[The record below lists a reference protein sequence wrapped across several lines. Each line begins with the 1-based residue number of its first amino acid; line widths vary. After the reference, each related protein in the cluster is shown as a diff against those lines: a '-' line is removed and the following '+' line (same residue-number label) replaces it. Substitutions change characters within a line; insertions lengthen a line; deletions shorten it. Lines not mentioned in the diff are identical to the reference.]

1 VGPVTV
7 PVMSDALRDGG
18 SREVTL
24 VWERP
29 ARRVRPSA
37 TLCGYRDGLGV
48 AVAAPV
54 GDGRVLLA
62 TSGDDEEE
70 DTVRLWDPVTG
81 EQVGGPLRETSK
93 QGGRVMAM
101 VALPFADEH
110 TRLAT
115 AHYDEDD
122 DGHVVYLWDT
132 VTGEQVGGPLPG
144 PGFASELAAVP
155 TPDGRSLLA
164 IVPHDEQEV
173 WLWDAATAERAGGPL
188 RAPAGV
194 DGPSAMTAV
203 TLADDRTLLATAH
216 GHGEG
221 AVVCLWDPVTGELVR
236 TLLCP
241 HEDEGWPSGLA
252 AVPLPDGG
260 ILLALSFNDDD
271 HETVRLWDVATGA
284 PVGGPLTGLGLRPV
298 LMADGRTLLSIG
310 SGLWDPASGRRIGDL
325 GTNGVPAAAAAVPL
339 PDGPTLLAGEVASG
353 AVWLWD
359 PTAVEPPTEPEEVG
373 WDGLLAPVT
382 VADGRTLL
390 ATRSDTAVWL
400 WDLRTGEAA
409 GQLHTG
415 DTDVIT
421 AMAAAPL
428 QDGRTVLVT
437 GHMSGALRSWDLATG
452 GLVGSLPPGRT
463 SEIRTMVPIASP
475 DGRVLMATGS
485 HSGIIRL
492 RDPETC
498 ETASDI
504 FNRPDRPPL
513 TLACVPMPDGRT
525 LLASSQATPSR
536 GGPRAV
542 RLWDPATGLPV
553 GAPFESHRYVGH
565 LAAMPLAD
573 GRTLLAVRDFDGS
586 IRVWDADSRQL
597 MGELTGG
604 PMAAIAP
611 SGGHPL
617 LAVARRG
624 AIELWDPLTCRW
636 AGSHLL
642 ERPITA
648 LAGVGSNL
656 VVGCK
661 DGLVVVDLAS

>member
-1 VGPVTV
+1 
-7 PVMSDALRDGG
+7 MSDALQDYGP
-18 SREVTL
+18 REL
-24 VWERP
+24 NKVWERP
-29 ARRVRPSA
+29 TDRVRPSA
-37 TLCGYRDGLGV
+37 TLRGFRDGLGV
-48 AVAAPV
+48 AAVVPV

-62 TSGDDEEE
+62 ASGDDEE
-70 DTVRLWDPVTG
+70 DDVVRLWDLATG
-81 EQVGGPLRETSK
+81 EQVGGPLRENSK
-93 QGGRVMAM
+93 QGGLVIAM
-101 VALPFADEH
+101 VALPFAGGH

-144 PGFASELAAVP
+144 PGCASNLVAVP
-155 TPDGRSLLA
+155 TPDGRNLLA
-164 IVPHDEQEV
+164 ITPHDEEDA
-173 WLWDAATAERAGGPL
+173 WLWDAATAERAVGPL
-188 RAPAGV
+188 SAPAGV
-194 DGPSAMTAV
+194 DDPSAMTAV
-203 TLADDRTLLATAH
+203 TLADGRTLLATAH

-252 AVPLPDGG
+252 AVPLPDGRG
-260 ILLALSFNDDD
+260 VLALSFNDDD

-284 PVGGPLTGLGLRPV
+284 PVGGPITGPGLHPV
-298 LMADGRTLLSIG
+298 PMADGTTLLAIG

-325 GTNGVPAAAAAVPL
+325 GTNGVPAAVAAVPL
-339 PDGPTLLAGEVASG
+339 PDGPTLLAGEVPSG

-359 PTAVEPPTEPEEVG
+359 PTTVESPTEPEEVG
-373 WDGLLAPVT
+373 WDGLVAPVT
-382 VADGRTLL
+382 VPDGRTLL
-390 ATRSDTAVWL
+390 ATRSDTTVWL
-400 WDLRTGEAA
+400 WDLRTGEAT

-421 AMAAAPL
+421 AMSAAPL
-428 QDGRTVLVT
+428 PDGRTVLVT
-437 GHMSGALRSWDLATG
+437 GHRSGALQSWDLATG

-463 SEIRTMVPIASP
+463 SAIVTMVPITTP
-475 DGRVLMATGS
+475 DGRIPIATGS

-498 ETASDI
+498 ETASDV

-513 TLACVPMPDGRT
+513 VLGCVPMPDGRT
-525 LLASSQATPSR
+525 LLASSEATPAR
-536 GGPRAV
+536 GGGKAV

-553 GAPFESHRYVGH
+553 GAPFENHRHVEH

-573 GRTLLAVRDFDGS
+573 DRTLLAVRDFDGS
-586 IRVWDADSRQL
+586 IRVWDAGSRQL
-597 MGELTGG
+597 VGELTGG
-604 PMAAIAP
+604 PMAVIAP

-624 AIELWDPLTCRW
+624 AIELWDPLTCQW
-636 AGSHLL
+636 VGSRLL
-642 ERPITA
+642 ERPIKA

-656 VVGCK
+656 VVGCT
-661 DGLVVVDLAS
+661 DGLAVVDLVS

>member
-1 VGPVTV
+1 
-7 PVMSDALRDGG
+7 MSDALQGYG
-18 SREVTL
+18 PRELTL

-29 ARRVRPSA
+29 AGRVRPAA
-37 TLCGYRDGLGV
+37 TLRAFRDGLGV
-48 AVAAPV
+48 AVVVPV

-62 TSGDDEEE
+62 ASGDDEE
-70 DTVRLWDPVTG
+70 DDVVRLWDPVTG
-81 EQVGGPLRETSK
+81 EQVGGPLRENS
-93 QGGRVMAM
+93 QRGGLVMAM
-101 VALPFADEH
+101 VALPFAGGH

-132 VTGEQVGGPLPG
+132 VTGKQVGGPLPG
-144 PGFASELAAVP
+144 PGSASNLVAVP
-155 TPDGRSLLA
+155 TPDGRNLLA
-164 IVPHDEQEV
+164 ITPYDEEEV
-173 WLWDAATAERAGGPL
+173 WLWDAGTAERAVGPL
-188 RAPAGV
+188 SAPADV

-203 TLADDRTLLATAH
+203 TFTDGRTLLATAH

-221 AVVCLWDPVTGELVR
+221 AVLCLWDPVTGELVR
-236 TLLCP
+236 TLLCA
-241 HEDEGWPSGLA
+241 HEDEGWPSGLV

-260 ILLALSFNDDD
+260 SLLALSFNDDD

-284 PVGGPLTGLGLRPV
+284 PAGGPITGRGMRPV
-298 LMADGRTLLSIG
+298 PMADGRTLLSIG

-325 GTNGVPAAAAAVPL
+325 GTNRVPAAVAAVPL
-339 PDGPTLLAGEVASG
+339 PDGPTLLAGEVPSG

-359 PTAVEPPTEPEEVG
+359 PTTVEPPIEPNEVG
-373 WDGLLAPVT
+373 WDGLVAPVT
-382 VADGRTLL
+382 LPDGRTLL
-390 ATRSDTAVWL
+390 ATRSDTTVWL

-415 DTDVIT
+415 DTDVLT

-428 QDGRTVLVT
+428 PDGRTVLVT
-437 GHMSGALRSWDLATG
+437 GHRSGALQSWDLATG
-452 GLVGSLPPGRT
+452 GTVGSLPPGRT

-475 DGRVLMATGS
+475 DGRMLMATGS

-498 ETASDI
+498 ETASDV

-513 TLACVPMPDGRT
+513 TLACVPVPDGRT
-525 LLASSQATPSR
+525 LLASSEATPAR
-536 GGPRAV
+536 GGKRAV

-553 GAPFESHRYVGH
+553 GAPFENHRHVKH
-565 LAAMPLAD
+565 LVAMPLAD
-573 GRTLLAVRDFDGS
+573 DRTLLAIRDFDDS
-586 IRVWDADSRQL
+586 IRVWDADSRRL
-597 MGELTGG
+597 VGELTGG

-611 SGGHPL
+611 SGGQPL

-636 AGSHLL
+636 VGSRPV

-656 VVGCK
+656 VVGCT
-661 DGLVVVDLAS
+661 DGLGVVALVG

>member
-1 VGPVTV
+1 MAVVV
-7 PVMSDALRDGG
+7 PVA
-18 SREVTL
+18 
-24 VWERP
+24 
-29 ARRVRPSA
+29 
-37 TLCGYRDGLGV
+37 
-48 AVAAPV
+48 
-54 GDGRVLLA
+54 GDRVLLA
-62 TSGDDEEE
+62 ASGDDEE
-70 DTVRLWDPVTG
+70 DDAVRLWDPMTG
-81 EQVGGPLRETSK
+81 EQVGGPLRENSK
-93 QGGRVMAM
+93 QGGHVMAM
-101 VALPFADEH
+101 AALPYAGGH
-110 TRLAT
+110 TLLAT

-144 PGFASELAAVP
+144 PECASGLVAVP
-155 TPDGRSLLA
+155 TPDGRNLLA
-164 IVPHDEQEV
+164 VAPRDEEGV
-173 WLWDAATAERAGGPL
+173 WLWDAATAERAVGPL
-188 RAPAGV
+188 SAPAGM

-203 TLADDRTLLATAH
+203 TLADGRTLLAGAH
-216 GHGEG
+216 GHGES

-241 HEDEGWPSGLA
+241 NEGEGRPSVLA

-260 ILLALSFNDDD
+260 RLLALSFDDDD
-271 HETVRLWDVATGA
+271 HETVRLWNVATGA
-284 PVGGPLTGLGLRPV
+284 PVGGTVTGSGLCPV
-298 LMADGRTLLSIG
+298 PMADGTTLLSIG
-310 SGLWDPASGRRIGDL
+310 SGLWDPASGRRVGDL
-325 GTNGVPAAAAAVPL
+325 GANRVPGAVVAVPL
-339 PDGPTLLAGEVASG
+339 PDGPTLLVGEVPSG

-373 WDGLLAPVT
+373 WDGLVAPVT
-382 VADGRTLL
+382 VPDGRTLL
-390 ATRSDTAVWL
+390 ATRSDTTVWL
-400 WDLRTGEAA
+400 WDLSTGEAA

-415 DTDVIT
+415 DADVLT

-428 QDGRTVLVT
+428 PDGRTVLVT
-437 GHMSGALRSWDLATG
+437 GHRSGALRSWDLATG

-475 DGRVLMATGS
+475 DGRILMATGS

-513 TLACVPMPDGRT
+513 TLARVPMPDGRT
-525 LLASSQATPSR
+525 LLASSEAAPAR
-536 GGPRAV
+536 GGTKAV

-553 GAPFESHRYVGH
+553 GAPFENHRHVEH

-573 GRTLLAVRDFDGS
+573 DRTLLAVRDFDDS

-597 MGELTGG
+597 VAELTGG
-604 PMAAIAP
+604 PMAVITP

-636 AGSHLL
+636 AGSRLL
-642 ERPITA
+642 ERRITV
-648 LAGVGSNL
+648 LAGVGSKL
-656 VVGCK
+656 VIGCP
-661 DGLVVVDLAS
+661 DGLGVVDLVS